1 LPRRDFYEPELK
13 ELMRVVAE
21 EWSKTMTKEES
32 IKNYRSK
39 KLISHVKIMRDEQK
53 TDAETND
60 ALPSGQAFV
69 EFTNEDL
76 AMFAVR
82 YLNNME
88 IVPKKGLIVDFSME
102 DQRALFKRKEKIE
115 RWRQIAKDRKR
126 EEHVDEEETQFR
138 KANTAEG
145 KLQHQDG
152 PLDLGA
158 VSAQKANQEA
168 DDVDEA
174 DQTPS
179 KQKKKQTRDIKS
191 INDIATLEEIL
202 KESLSRGQ
210 KQRIKKKLARLQDK
224 GEALP
229 SEPLDLGNPNPLK
242 RDHQKSETAV
252 PKATAKEKIDYLLK
266 RRE

>member
-76 AMFAVR
+76 AMYAVR

-88 IVPKKGLIVDFSME
+88 IVHSKGLIVDFSME

-115 RWRQIAKDRKR
+115 RWRQIAKDKKR
-126 EEHVDEEETQFR
+126 EEHFDEEEAQFR
-138 KANTAEG
+138 KANTAQG

-152 PLDLGA
+152 PLDLGEVA
-158 VSAQKANQEA
+158 TQKAE
-168 DDVDEA
+168 
-174 DQTPS
+174 
-179 KQKKKQTRDIKS
+179 
-191 INDIATLEEIL
+191 
-202 KESLSRGQ
+202 
-210 KQRIKKKLARLQDK
+210 
-224 GEALP
+224 
-229 SEPLDLGNPNPLK
+229 
-242 RDHQKSETAV
+242 
-252 PKATAKEKIDYLLK
+252 
-266 RRE
+266 